1 MKLPISW
8 LKDYTD
14 VSVPVKEYCDALTLS
29 GSKVEG
35 YEILGGDIVNVVTAK
50 VLKVEQ
56 HPNADKL
63 KVCSVDVG
71 EDAPLQIVTGAPN
84 VFEGAHIVLAKN
96 DSTLPGGVKI
106 KKSALRGV
114 ESNGMMCSI
123 EELGL
128 TMNDVP
134 YAPEYGILILS
145 EDAPVGMD
153 IREYLELSDEV
164 VEFEITSNRPDCFSV
179 IGLARESAAT
189 FERPFNIPEPK
200 AEGNSESVCDKFSVE
215 VSAPDLCPRYCAR
228 MVKDVKIAPSP
239 QWLAR
244 RLRAAGV
251 RPINN
256 IVDITNYVML
266 EYGQPMHAFDTS
278 YLSGNKIVVR
288 RANDGETITTLD
300 ETERRLDSSMLVISD
315 AEKAVAVAGVMGG
328 MNSEIQPATTEVL
341 FESALFDGT
350 SVRLTS
356 KKLGLRTESSGR
368 YEKGLDYFNTVG
380 AVNRACELVEK
391 LGAGTVVGGMIDVA
405 APAPAPRRIAFRPDA
420 INRLLGISVTR
431 EEMISIFDRLGVKV
445 EGDIVLPPSF
455 RPDLEGEADLAE
467 EIARFYGYDKI
478 PTTLSSGT
486 NINAGKN
493 PAQKQEDKLK
503 SFMTAQGYSET
514 LTYSFVSAKMYDKLN
529 IPESDVAR
537 NYIRIANPLGEDT
550 AIMRTVALGS
560 LMEAVATN
568 VHYRSPK
575 VSLFELA
582 NVYLPKALPLT
593 ELPEER
599 RHLVFAQYGTGDY
612 YTVKGLVEELA
623 NRFTLGKLTFKP
635 ETEHPSFHP
644 GRTASVYIGEQY
656 LGVVGQVHPQ
666 VLSNY
671 DIDVPVYAAELDFE
685 TMLAV
690 EVPPMLYRALP
701 RFPSMNRDLA
711 LIVDRDTTAADIEAC
726 IRRAGK
732 KMLCEVNLFDVY
744 QGKQIEE
751 GKKSMAYSLV
761 FRAEDRTLTDGEV
774 NTAVERILKALTEIG
789 AALR

>member
-1 MKLPISW
+1 MKLPLSW

-14 VSVPVKEYCDALTLS
+14 ISASVKEYCDALTLS

-35 YEILGGDIVNVVTAK
+35 YEILGEDITNVVTAK

-63 KVCSVDVG
+63 KVCSVDAG
-71 EDAPLQIVTGAPN
+71 EAEPLQIVTGAPN

-96 DSTLPGGVKI
+96 DSTLPGGIKI

-128 TMNDVP
+128 TLNDVP
-134 YAPEYGILILS
+134 YAPEYGILILA

-153 IREYLELSDEV
+153 IREYLELSDQV

-189 FERPFNIPEPK
+189 FERPFSVHEPK
-200 AEGNSESVCDKFSVE
+200 AEGTGASICDSFAVE
-215 VSAPDLCPRYCAR
+215 VTAPDLCPRYCAR
-228 MVKDVKIAPSP
+228 MIKDVKIEPSP

-266 EYGQPMHAFDTS
+266 EYGQPMHAFDTA
-278 YLSGNKIVVR
+278 YLSGNKITVR
-288 RANDGETITTLD
+288 RANEGEVITTLD
-300 ETERRLDSSMLVISD
+300 ETERKLDSSMLVIAD

-328 MNSEIQPATTEVL
+328 MNSEIQPTTKEVL

-356 KKLGLRTESSGR
+356 KKLGLRTEASGR
-368 YEKGLDYFNTVG
+368 YEKGLDYYNTVG
-380 AVNRACELVEK
+380 AVNRACELVEQ
-391 LGAGTVVGGMIDVA
+391 LGAGTVVAGMIDTA
-405 APAPAPRRIAFRPDA
+405 APAPAARKIPFRPDA
-420 INRLLGISVTR
+420 INRLLGISVSR
-431 EEMISIFDRLGVKV
+431 EEMEAIFARLGIVID
-445 EGDIVLPPSF
+445 GDTVIPPSF

-467 EIARFYGYDKI
+467 EVARFYGYDKI
-478 PTTLSSGT
+478 PSTLSSGT
-486 NINAGKN
+486 NLNAGKT
-493 PAQKQEDKLK
+493 PAQKNEDKLK

-529 IPESDVAR
+529 IPEADTIR

-560 LMEAVATN
+560 LMEAIATN

-599 RHLVFAQYGTGDY
+599 RHLVFAQYGEGDY

-623 NRFTLGKLTFKP
+623 NRFTLGTLTFKP
-635 ETEHPSFHP
+635 EAEHPSFHP

-656 LGVVGQVHPQ
+656 LGVFGQIHPQ
-666 VLSNY
+666 VLVNY

-690 EVPPMLYRALP
+690 NVPPMLYKALP

-732 KMLCEVNLFDVY
+732 KMLCDVQLFDVY

-761 FRAEDRTLTDGEV
+761 FRAEDRTLTDAEV
-774 NTAVERILKALTEIG
+774 NTAVERILKALSEMG
-789 AALR
+789 ATLR